1 MEKYSMKLI
10 NANNGA
16 RTDVRNATVKQIL
29 KAVASFTEQENKDAV
44 NDLIKVKRSRNVKKK

>member
-1 MEKYSMKLI
+1 MEKYSMQLI

-16 RTDVRNATVKQIL
+16 RTDVKNATVKQIL
-29 KAVASFTEQENKDAV
+29 KAVASFTAQENKDDV

>member
-1 MEKYSMKLI
+1 MEKYSMQLI

>member
-29 KAVASFTEQENKDAV
+29 KAVASFTEQENKNAV
-44 NDLIKVKRSRNVKKK
+44 DDLIKVKRSKNVRKK

>member
-1 MEKYSMKLI
+1 MEKYSMQLI

-16 RTDVRNATVKQIL
+16 RTDVKNATVKQIL
-29 KAVASFTEQENKDAV
+29 KAVASFTEQENKDDV

>member
-1 MEKYSMKLI
+1 MEKYSMQLI

-16 RTDVRNATVKQIL
+16 KTDIRNATVKQIL
-29 KAVASFTEQENKDAV
+29 KAVASFTEQENRDDV

>member
-16 RTDVRNATVKQIL
+16 KTDIRNATVKQIL
-29 KAVASFTEQENKDAV
+29 KAVSSFTQQENKDAV
-44 NDLIKVKRSRNVKKK
+44 DDLIKVKRSKNVKKK

>member
-1 MEKYSMKLI
+1 MEKYSMQLI

-44 NDLIKVKRSRNVKKK
+44 NDLIKVKRSKNVRKK

>member
-1 MEKYSMKLI
+1 MEKYSMQLI

-16 RTDVRNATVKQIL
+16 KTDIRNATVKQIL
-29 KAVASFTEQENKDAV
+29 KAVASFTEQENRDAV

>member
-1 MEKYSMKLI
+1 MEKYSMQLI

-16 RTDVRNATVKQIL
+16 KTDVRNATVKQIL
-29 KAVASFTEQENKDAV
+29 KAVASFTEQENRDDV

>member
-1 MEKYSMKLI
+1 MEKYSMQLI

-16 RTDVRNATVKQIL
+16 KTDIRNATVKQIL
-29 KAVASFTEQENKDAV
+29 KAVASFTEQENKDDV

>member
-1 MEKYSMKLI
+1 MEKYSMQLI

-29 KAVASFTEQENKDAV
+29 KAVASFTEQENKDDV

>member
-1 MEKYSMKLI
+1 MEKYSMQLI

-44 NDLIKVKRSRNVKKK
+44 NDFIKVKRSRNVKKK